1 MNIEGRTLHPGHGE
15 GDLLVLREPLSFWGG
30 LDPKT
35 GMIIDQSH
43 PEVGQSLAG
52 RVVAMPGSRG
62 SSGTPGVLGE
72 ALRLGVGPAALVVTK
87 ADVNLIAGVIV
98 AEALYGVNCPIL
110 QVAPHE
116 MPPHGVADRCTIM
129 AQRQD
134 WPAVDD

>member
-1 MNIEGRTLHPGHGE
+1 
-15 GDLLVLREPLSFWGG
+15 
-30 LDPKT
+30 
-35 GMIIDQSH
+35 MIIDQSH

-98 AEALYGVNCPIL
+98 AEVLYGVNCPIL
-110 QVAPHE
+110 QVVSAQ
-116 MPPHGVADRCTIM
+116 MPPHGITDRCTII
-129 AQRQD
+129 ARRED
-134 WPAVDD
+134 GPAADD

>member
-98 AEALYGVNCPIL
+98 AEVLYGVNCPIL
-110 QVAPHE
+110 QVVSAQ
-116 MPPHGVADRCTIM
+116 MPPHGITDRCTIT
-129 AQRQD
+129 ARRKD
-134 WPAVDD
+134 GPAADD